1 MRRDREPICV
11 APPITVDSGEATTAT
26 TTSLTPR
33 DINSEITCGA
43 GSSTEAIAPEPAT
56 VDIRRERR
64 QMTRTPSSSDSAPA
78 TTAAAASPIEWPI
91 TAPGCTPYDF
101 IVAAS
106 ATCMV
111 NMAGWIRSMPVTVSS
126 AEIAS
131 VTENPDSRAIIG
143 SASATVAANTGSVAS
158 NSAPIPAHCE
168 PWPENTHTGPRSS
181 RPTAA

>member
-1 MRRDREPICV
+1 
-11 APPITVDSGEATTAT
+11 VDSGEATTAT

-33 DINSEITCGA
+33 DINSEITCAA
-43 GSSTEAIAPEPAT
+43 GISTEAIAPEPAM

-101 IVAAS
+101 IAAAS
-106 ATCMV
+106 ATCIV
-111 NMAGWIRSMPVTVSS
+111 KMAGWIFSMPVTDSS

-131 VTENPDSRAIIG
+131 VTENPDSSSISG
-143 SASATVAANTGSVAS
+143 SAAATVAANTGSADS
-158 NSAPIPAHCE
+158 SSAPIPAHCD
-168 PWPENTHTGPRSS
+168 PCPENTQTGPLSS